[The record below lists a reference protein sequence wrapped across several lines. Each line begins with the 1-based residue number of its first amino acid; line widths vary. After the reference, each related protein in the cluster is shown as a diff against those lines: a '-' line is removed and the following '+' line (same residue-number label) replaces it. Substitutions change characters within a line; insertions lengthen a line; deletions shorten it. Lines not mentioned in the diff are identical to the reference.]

1 MQTQTQWALAA
12 GVALALG
19 SGQASSAQTIPVF
32 VNGERLSTNAQM
44 VNEVART
51 VVPMRALFESI
62 GARVEWDPEQRAV
75 YAWQPDGTG
84 VRLPVGAARA
94 QTMDMSAAP
103 GPGNWGSITGTY
115 TLDVPSLI
123 ADGRVFVP
131 LRFAS
136 EALKADVRY
145 SATTPA
151 VYIQSERVAG
161 TRQEQ
166 TQPAAPET
174 PETPQPA
181 QPRQPQAEPQPNAN
195 APLTS
200 RQLAQ
205 AIQVETELRSDTY
218 DLDRGRG
225 IPLRVVVR
233 NTSNRTLQIPMGGQQ
248 FDFRIYRNGE
258 LVWNWAHE
266 KAFIQILQQR
276 TLEPDEEIIYT
287 ALWNMRNNAGQPV
300 QPGRYVVR
308 GMFVTALE
316 NGNYVADEVIT
327 LTE

>member
-1 MQTQTQWALAA
+1 MQTQTRWALTT

-19 SGQASSAQTIPVF
+19 SAQASGAQTVPVF

-75 YAWQPDGTG
+75 YAWRPDGTG
-84 VRLPVGAARA
+84 VRLPVGSARA
-94 QTMDMSAAP
+94 QTLDMSAAP
-103 GPGNWGSITGTY
+103 GPGNWGRVTGTY

-145 SATTPA
+145 SAAAPA
-151 VYIQSERVAG
+151 VYIQAERVAG
-161 TRQEQ
+161 MREEVTGEV
-166 TQPAAPET
+166 PEM
-174 PETPQPA
+174 PQPVE
-181 QPRQPQAEPQPNAN
+181 PRQPGEEPQPNPTS
-195 APLTS
+195 PLTA
-200 RQLAQ
+200 RQLGQ
-205 AIQVETELRSDTY
+205 AIEVETELRGDTY

-233 NTSNRTLQIPMGGQQ
+233 NRSDRPLQIPMGGQQ
-248 FDFRIYRNGE
+248 FDFRIYRNGQ

-266 KAFIQILQQR
+266 KAFIMILQQR
-276 TLEPDEEIIYT
+276 TLEPEEEIVYT
-287 ALWNMRNNAGQPV
+287 ALWNMRNNEGQPV
-300 QPGRYVVR
+300 EPGRYVVR
-308 GMFVTALE
+308 GMFVTAIE
-316 NGNYVADEVIT
+316 NGHYVADEVIT